1 MNKSALFGLKYSNR
15 DFSKK
20 KCWGKNQF
28 NSSFPTSLAIYLQ
41 SKKLKNVYIKL
52 NSKMNTHLEFIET
65 NELFGIDCLS
75 DDVFFSFESV
85 YSPFQQLLIGDT
97 PRVDLVV
104 QKRSDSTIIKGL
116 EIKLTALPDN
126 TTCDQLESNFGCE
139 IVIRPD
145 TIVYLACSIAQN
157 YKNDPSKLKRL
168 FTKEI
173 GEIEDWSEAENILP
187 HIALMLKTINKIC
200 LDNISNQEPLIM
212 QPIWKTKGKK
222 AQLADSCLDVFVWSN
237 LAFISLFTNGIN
249 TNQETTRVTRQIR
262 TLVWLTKMLFD
273 FSLTGQIDHQSIIDE
288 LSFNTKNDKAFAAS
302 GTITHPFMKGNVLT
316 TPRIKKEEIKNIILN
331 GGQNMLSPER
341 RFDAIICNTPNLFK

>member
-20 KCWGKNQF
+20 ECWGKNQF

-41 SKKLKNVYIKL
+41 SKKLNNVYIKL

-65 NELFGIDCLS
+65 NELLGIDCLS

-157 YKNDPSKLKRL
+157 YKNDLSKLKSL
-168 FTKEI
+168 FPKKI

-200 LDNISNQEPLIM
+200 LDNIDSQEPLVM

-222 AQLADSCLDVFVWSN
+222 AQLADNCLDVFVWSN

-249 TNQETTRVTRQIR
+249 SNQETTRITRQIR

-273 FSLTGQIDHQSIIDE
+273 FSLSGQIDHRSIIDE

-302 GTITHPFMKGNVLT
+302 GTITHPFMKGEILT